1 MQRSEILVVFKR
13 LLFVAAATVVLIL
26 AALPLRAEPT
36 DDEKQA
42 LHLAEQSF
50 KDGAFDLCNDRV
62 AALLKKYPKTEL
74 AAEAE
79 VLQARALYQ
88 LGRSDAALASL
99 NLSPDQIPENL
110 RADTLFWQAESLLD
124 LGKWPEAEQK
134 YRALLA
140 LKDTADR
147 VDAANL
153 GLAWALFKQGKEA
166 DALPLIQAL
175 IKNKGGDTA
184 GQQAQLLLAKILLAK
199 KQFKEA
205 ITAFGAL
212 LAANPEKGV
221 AI

>member
-1 MQRSEILVVFKR
+1 M
-13 LLFVAAATVVLIL
+13 AAT
-26 AALPLRAEPT
+26 ALLTLTLHPLRAEPT
-36 DDEKQA
+36 DDEKKA
-42 LHLAEQSF
+42 LHTAEQSF

-88 LGRSDAALASL
+88 LGRSDAALAAL
-99 NLSPDQIPENL
+99 NLPPDQVPENL

-166 DALPLIQAL
+166 DAMPLIQAL
-175 IKNKGGDTA
+175 IKDKGGTPA
-184 GQQAQLLLAKILLAK
+184 GQQAQLLLAKVELAQ

-205 ITAFGAL
+205 ITVLEAL
-212 LAANPEKGV
+212 LAAQPEKG
-221 AI
+221 IGFET